1 MENSHYLKEGVAGEV
16 EDIMEEVEVIMEE
29 VEEIGK

>member
-1 MENSHYLKEGVAGEV
+1 MGNSVCLEGVEEEVGET
-16 EDIMEEVEVIMEE
+16 MEEIEEIMEE